1 MLSARKV
8 KVYLYTRFERFWHW
22 VQAALITLL
31 LLTGLEVHGTYSL
44 LGYRR
49 AVEWHNF
56 LGITWLVLF
65 VFIVFWLLTTGQ
77 WKHYVPT
84 TRKLFEV
91 ARYYASGIFKGE
103 PHPVPKRPDAKH
115 NPLQRLAYL
124 GLAAALLP
132 VQMVTGLLYWG
143 YNDWK
148 AWGLEFLGLSP
159 VAVLHMLGALAIL
172 AFVVGHVYMTTTGH
186 TLTSHIA
193 AMFSGWEELDEGEA
207 ADWEQKS
214 RGVSQPL

>member
-1 MLSARKV
+1 MNDATLV

-22 VQAALITLL
+22 LQSLLIGLL
-31 LLTGLEVHGTYSL
+31 LLTGLEVHGTYTL

-49 AVEWHNF
+49 AVEWHNAI
-56 LGITWLVLF
+56 GITWLVLF

-77 WKHYVPT
+77 WKHYIPT
-84 TRKLFEV
+84 TKKLFEV
-91 ARYYASGIFKGE
+91 LRYYSSGIFRGE

-124 GLAAALLP
+124 GLAAVLLP
-132 VQMVTGLLYWG
+132 IQMATGLLYWG

-148 AWGLEFLGLSP
+148 AWGVGFLGLGP
-159 VAVLHMLGALAIL
+159 VAVLHTLVAFAVL

-193 AMFSGWEELDEGEA
+193 AMFTGWEEVQEGEA
-207 ADWEQKS
+207 GDWEKKK
-214 RGVSQPL
+214 RDASQPL

>member
-1 MLSARKV
+1 MSTGKLV

-22 VQAALITLL
+22 VQAVLIGLL
-31 LLTGLEVHGTYSL
+31 LITGLEAHGTYTL
-44 LGYRR
+44 LGFRR
-49 AVEWHNF
+49 AVEWHNAI
-56 LGITWLVLF
+56 GITWLVLF

-84 TRKLFEV
+84 SRKLVEV
-91 ARYYASGIFKGE
+91 ARYYAGGIFRGE

-124 GLAAALLP
+124 GLAAVLLP

-143 YNDWK
+143 YNDWD
-148 AWGLEFLGLSP
+148 AWGVGFLGLGA
-159 VAVLHMLGALAIL
+159 VAVLHTLVAFAVL
-172 AFVVGHVYMTTTGH
+172 AFLVGHVYMTTTGH

-193 AMFSGWEELDEGEA
+193 AMFTGWEEVEEGDT
-207 ADWEQKS
+207 ADWEQKE
-214 RGVSQPL
+214 RTPSQTL